1 VNAQGVVGESVQG
14 VVGNELMVGVNVLV
28 VEVNGLEGV
37 GIVMMVEVS
46 ELEVEES
53 DDLQLVFLVVVEV
66 SEPKV
71 KENDDL
77 LLVFLVV
84 VMVLVSRALLKALV
98 MVVVHHA
105 HQVLGYM
112 N

>member
-1 VNAQGVVGESVQG
+1 
-14 VVGNELMVGVNVLV
+14 